1 MTKEISIEVDVKN
14 ADKLKDL
21 SQRLQEELKQVNKT
35 INEIQEIKLELKSR
49 AEK

>member
-1 MTKEISIEVDVKN
+1 MVKMAKEISIEVDVEN

-35 INEIQEIKLELKSR
+35 INEIQELKLKLKV
-49 AEK
+49 

>member
-35 INEIQEIKLELKSR
+35 INEIQEIKLELKF
-49 AEK
+49 

>member
-35 INEIQEIKLELKSR
+35 INEIQEIKLELKV
-49 AEK
+49 

>member
-1 MTKEISIEVDVKN
+1 MTKEISIEVDVEN

-35 INEIQEIKLELKSR
+35 INEIQEIKLELKV
-49 AEK
+49 